1 MNDDARD
8 FFFRA
13 RSFAS
18 SIGKIGNIVA
28 FWHSARH
35 ASPSTAKC

>member
-13 RSFAS
+13 RSIAS
-18 SIGKIGNIVA
+18 SIDKIGNIVA
-28 FWHSARH
+28 VLALASAAYLR
-35 ASPSTAKC
+35 